1 MWDVLSAL
9 IPPAVVAAVFCTAIY
24 KLLRRE
30 MTPRTSDGRPV
41 RDADSSSVNAD
52 GAMRTVPGETG
63 WRAEAPR
70 GDEDDTDKGRGP
82 F

>member
-30 MTPRTSDGRPV
+30 MAPRTPEGP
-41 RDADSSSVNAD
+41 AAD
-52 GAMRTVPGETG
+52 GGDATASDAGSVQV
-63 WRAEAPR
+63 APR
-70 GDEDDTDKGRGP
+70 RPDEPGGTFPKE
-82 F
+82 